1 MHVVIAIETCRNMLS
16 PVRPRHKCTCL
27 YVQILLPR
35 ALPSWLN
42 GHPHGQKISG
52 YNNYTERDGGFNAWS
67 LTTMKW
73 L

>member
-1 MHVVIAIETCRNMLS
+1 MHVVIVIETCRVVYALGISVLVCMYKYYYQE
-16 PVRPRHKCTCL
+16 H
-27 YVQILLPR
+27 YLL
-35 ALPSWLN
+35 
-42 GHPHGQKISG
+42 GQMVTPHGQKISG